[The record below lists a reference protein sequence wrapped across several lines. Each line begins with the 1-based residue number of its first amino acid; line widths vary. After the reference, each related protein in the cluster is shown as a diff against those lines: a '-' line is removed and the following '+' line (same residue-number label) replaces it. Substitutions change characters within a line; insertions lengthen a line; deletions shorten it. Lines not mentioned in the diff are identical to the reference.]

1 MCYYYGSATDCSVLQ
16 AFVSFVGACT
26 DVQLLEDVVNQLCEV
41 LHPREASSV
50 AIIQGLHTL
59 GGAQLFATLLQ
70 REQQYLRVLG
80 LRLLAFFLPG
90 LPAQSQQPGPPTP
103 SELST
108 CQAASLCHRK
118 HNL

>member
-1 MCYYYGSATDCSVLQ
+1 MKVLLSWVSYRLLQ

-26 DVQLLEDVVNQLCEV
+26 DVQLLEDVLNQLCEV

-50 AIIQGLHTL
+50 AIIQRLQTL

-108 CQAASLCHRK
+108 CRAASLCCRK